1 MRHLILELLVALC
14 LLGCPRAELP
24 ADTVVL
30 LVESPP
36 ETLDRRLALSY
47 VAENVSGGLLEPGLV
62 RVDDQGQPV
71 PDLAES
77 IDQPDPTTYVFTL
90 RPGLK
95 FHDGSP
101 LRAAD
106 VVATFQSLVDPKL
119 ASPLASKYQSLT
131 FSAEGELRVRVRL
144 AQPFAPFLV
153 NLMNMGIVPARAQA
167 APGQADF
174 GRHPIGAGPFRFVS
188 WADEEH
194 LLLEANPDYY
204 GGRPA
209 IGHLLV
215 KTVRDETTRV
225 LELRS
230 GKADVAINAVSPPL
244 LRELEAL
251 PSLSVLRT
259 PGADTFFLM
268 FQQTDPALRDLRV
281 RQAIAYAVDREAL
294 VRYKLYGHAQ
304 LADSLLPASNWAHA
318 GGLPSYHRDLPR
330 ARALL
335 DEAGYPGQAGAH
347 RLQLTYKTSTDRF
360 RKSIALAIAQQL
372 GEAGIDVR
380 VQTLEFGTFFSDIR
394 KGNFQLASLKWVP
407 IVEPDLLHWVFDSAS
422 IPTPDNGYDGA
433 NRERFRDAA
442 VDALLEEARGEATQ
456 AARVQDYGKAQA
468 LLAVELPYFV
478 LWSEDSVAV
487 VGRDL
492 EGFHLSPFGYYEG
505 LAQARPV
512 HHRSSQ

>member
-1 MRHLILELLVALC
+1 VILG
-14 LLGCPRAELP
+14 LLGCPRGELP
-24 ADTVVL
+24 ADTLVL
-30 LVESPP
+30 IVESPP

-47 VAENVSGGLLEPGLV
+47 VAENVSGNLLEPGLI
-62 RVDDQGQPV
+62 RVDDEGQPV
-71 PDLAES
+71 PDLAAS
-77 IDQPDPTTYVFTL
+77 IEQLDATTYVFTL

-106 VVATFQSLVDPKL
+106 VVATFESLLDPKL
-119 ASPLASKYQSLT
+119 ASPLAAKYRGLT
-131 FSAEGELRVRVRL
+131 FSAEGELRVRAKL
-144 AQPFAPFLV
+144 DQPLAPFLV
-153 NLMNMGIVPARAQA
+153 NLMNMGIVPARAQG
-167 APGQADF
+167 APGRDDF

-188 WADEEH
+188 WVDDEH

-209 IGHLLV
+209 MGHLLV

-244 LRELEAL
+244 LRELEDL
-251 PSLSVLRT
+251 PSLRILRE
-259 PGADTFFLM
+259 PGADSFFLM

-294 VRYKLYGHAQ
+294 VRYKFFDHAQ
-304 LADSLLPASNWAHA
+304 LADSLLPASNWAHVA
-318 GGLPSYHRDLPR
+318 GLPVYHRDLAR

-335 DEAGYPGQAGAH
+335 DEAGYRGQAGAH

-372 GEAGIDVR
+372 SEVGLDVR

-422 IPTPDNGYDGA
+422 IPTPDNGYNGA
-433 NRERFRDAA
+433 NRERFQNAA
-442 VDALLEEARGEATQ
+442 VDALLEEARV
-456 AARVQDYGKAQA
+456 AASPAERVQDYRKAQA
-468 LLAVELPYFV
+468 LLAAELPYFV
-478 LWSEDSVAV
+478 LWHEDSVAV
-487 VGRDL
+487 VNRDL

-505 LAQARPV
+505 LASA
-512 HHRSSQ
+512 HRLSQGAP